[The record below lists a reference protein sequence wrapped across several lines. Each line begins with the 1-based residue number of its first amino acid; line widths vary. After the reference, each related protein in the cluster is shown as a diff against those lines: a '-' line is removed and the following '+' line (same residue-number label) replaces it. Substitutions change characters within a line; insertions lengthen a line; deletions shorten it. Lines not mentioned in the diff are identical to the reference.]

1 MRRRRSEL
9 RWWLSGRIL
18 ACHAADRGSIPRQRK
33 NNVFEKKNYC
43 DGMLMQLQMDVLD
56 SFYTILIPCGLVVR
70 IWRFHRH
77 GPGSI
82 PGMGIFLSTFKILFK
97 DVSYRT
103 R

>member
-1 MRRRRSEL
+1 MLRKLLAVIKQRSYFKNI
-9 RWWLSGRIL
+9 SKRIPMCL
-18 ACHAADRGSIPRQRK
+18 H
-33 NNVFEKKNYC
+33 
-43 DGMLMQLQMDVLD
+43 
-56 SFYTILIPCGLVVR
+56 IPCGLVVR

-82 PGMGIFLSTFKILFK
+82 PGMGIFISTFKILFK